1 MTALLEL
8 RENLKKIYSRN
19 EAFILPVIKFLL
31 SFIVLSIIN
40 GKMGYMTK
48 LDNMAIVLIVS
59 LLLGMRH
66 YQVLLGLADV
76 PSPQEM
82 QQQIQQTVEIFLLK
96 YQIHSQ

>member
-19 EAFILPVIKFLL
+19 EAFITPVIKFLL

-48 LDNMAIVLIVS
+48 LDNFIRSRTA
-59 LLLGMRH
+59 
-66 YQVLLGLADV
+66 QVLNNNHHYALR
-76 PSPQEM
+76 EM
-82 QQQIQQTVEIFLLK
+82 FDASAGYYRSKPRKE
-96 YQIHSQ
+96 